1 MIRVDSNAICSDRM
15 IPILAALLGLGL
27 YLLHVNSVMKTV
39 PPEAKEASPRRWT
52 VDEIKDAYKKA
63 IENPVDVNKSIPP
76 KQTRR
81 YVVVGG
87 SGTFC
92 MTYSKPPKQAKK
104 KIQTIQKIKSFS
116 KSFDDLV

>member
-1 MIRVDSNAICSDRM
+1 M

-104 KIQTIQKIKSFS
+104 KVPNNPKNKIILQIFR
-116 KSFDDLV
+116 